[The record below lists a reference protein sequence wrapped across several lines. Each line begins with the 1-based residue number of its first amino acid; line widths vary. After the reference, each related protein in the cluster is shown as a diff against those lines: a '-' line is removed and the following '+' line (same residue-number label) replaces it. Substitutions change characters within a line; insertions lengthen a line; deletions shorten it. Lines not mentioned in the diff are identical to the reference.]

1 MSPALPGPIP
11 DPSSWESLEP
21 ACAEA
26 ILPPGVRLT
35 AEDRTGRH
43 CFILLEGTAT
53 VEAADSRLCELGAGA
68 FIGQLDHDG
77 HPLPPSGLSIHLA
90 AASRVLV
97 IDPMLLRELVDSDS
111 MAAAAWRQLS
121 QPYPG
126 RSETGA
132 DHDHQRRQASRT
144 PGAENGPS
152 NSVATAL
159 QSPE

>member
-1 MSPALPGPIP
+1 MSAVPPGPIL

-26 ILPPGVRLT
+26 ILPPGVPLA
-35 AEDRTGRH
+35 AENRTGRH

-53 VEAADSRLCELGAGA
+53 VEAANNRLCELGGGA

-77 HPLPPSGLSIHLA
+77 HPLPPSGLTIHLA

-111 MAAAAWRQLS
+111 MAAAAWRQLY
-121 QPYPG
+121 QPVTGLQQHCNRPG
-126 RSETGA
+126 
-132 DHDHQRRQASRT
+132 
-144 PGAENGPS
+144 
-152 NSVATAL
+152 
-159 QSPE
+159 